1 MSQVRVSGV
10 ARRCT
15 AVTRRFLNRSVLHA
29 STRSGSWN
37 RMLLLP
43 ISRRSSV
50 VDLVLTHAHSGT
62 QLHICTPH
70 EQTRC
75 VFMHVRW
82 KREREKSRVAA
93 HTHLQ
98 THTQACM
105 FLCRGT
111 GLLPLSLLRPGL
123 AVLSR
128 TMASSA
134 SASASAGLF
143 VCLCVCVSVCVC
155 ECGPPRPCLPSAPV
169 AVDTHLTKKWLL
181 IVIL

>member
-93 HTHLQ
+93 HTH
-98 THTQACM
+98 THTLENTRMYVFVSWHRIAATELAPPWAC
-105 FLCRGT
+105 RSVT
-111 GLLPLSLLRPGL
+111 HHGLQRKCKCKRRS
-123 AVLSR
+123 
-128 TMASSA
+128 
-134 SASASAGLF
+134 
-143 VCLCVCVSVCVC
+143 VCVSVCVC